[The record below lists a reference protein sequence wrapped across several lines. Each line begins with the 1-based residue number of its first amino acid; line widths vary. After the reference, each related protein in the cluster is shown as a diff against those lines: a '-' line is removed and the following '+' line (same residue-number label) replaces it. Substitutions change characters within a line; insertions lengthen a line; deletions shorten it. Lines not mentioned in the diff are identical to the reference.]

1 MYRLYERDRKSKK
14 IKIKIVK
21 FYDNS
26 KKLQFLSNFYQ
37 VLEVDNNLVSNN
49 FMFFNEKHKSLR

>member
-37 VLEVDNNLVSNN
+37 VLEVDNNFVSNN